1 MIHPN
6 LQETLFTTPKAEAI
20 EYSPPWFVTH
30 ETKTRQSLLPSL
42 VAAHSAQPRL
52 GLRPAD
58 KVATK
63 FYPLSFLLV
72 ALPQWQI

>member
-1 MIHPN
+1 MKTKSVILERILTSIIGTVSN
-6 LQETLFTTPKAEAI
+6 
-20 EYSPPWFVTH
+20 PP
-30 ETKTRQSLLPSL
+30 PSL

-63 FYPLSFLLV
+63 FYPLSFLLL
-72 ALPQWQI
+72 ALLQWQI

>member
-1 MIHPN
+1 
-6 LQETLFTTPKAEAI
+6 
-20 EYSPPWFVTH
+20 VTH

>member
-1 MIHPN
+1 
-6 LQETLFTTPKAEAI
+6 
-20 EYSPPWFVTH
+20 
-30 ETKTRQSLLPSL
+30 L

-58 KVATK
+58 KEATK
-63 FYPLSFLLV
+63 YYPLSFLLV